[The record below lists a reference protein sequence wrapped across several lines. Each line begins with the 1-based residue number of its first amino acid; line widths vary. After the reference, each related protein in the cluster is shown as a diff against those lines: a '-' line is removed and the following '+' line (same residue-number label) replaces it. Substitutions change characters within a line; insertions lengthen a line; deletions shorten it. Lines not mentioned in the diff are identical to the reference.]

1 MNLRMNAA
9 HVLCAAIALPLVL
22 LSGGGLHA
30 YPDQTPAAHTGGFGE
45 DTCATCHFSDVRDA
59 EAVLSVS
66 GLPPL
71 FTPGEQYTL
80 TLTVTE
86 PGVPRAGFQMSA
98 RFLDGSCK
106 ACQAGELPSGDGLL
120 RSEQD
125 GITYL
130 SQREAASWL
139 RNRDGWQVVWR
150 APEQAGTVVFDI
162 VLNLSDGDESPLG
175 DQIYQKRVT
184 LKAE

>member
-1 MNLRMNAA
+1 MNLRAA
-9 HVLCAAIALPLVL
+9 AVLLLTL
-22 LSGGGLHA
+22 LSGGLQA
-30 YPDQTPAAHTGGFGE
+30 YPDQTPPAHTGGFGE
-45 DTCATCHFSDVRDA
+45 QTCATCHFSDVRDA
-59 EAVLSVS
+59 APVLSVS

-80 TLTVTE
+80 TLTVTD

-98 RFLDGSCK
+98 RFLEAPCE
-106 ACQAGELPSGDGLL
+106 ACQAGELPPGDGLL